1 MRWLLLLSMLVSSQA
16 LAAEIA
22 CPVDGQ
28 GAPVVLIV
36 GDSLSAGY
44 GIDLSQRWT
53 ELLQQRF
60 DEQGY
65 EYRVVNASISGDT
78 TSGGLT
84 RLRTA
89 LPKFK
94 PALVVIELGGND
106 GLRGFPIRTMRKNIE
121 GMIELSTAA
130 GARVALLGMRIP
142 TNYGQRYADSF
153 HEVYASLADQF
164 DTALVPFF
172 LDGVALDESLM
183 QADGI
188 HPNAG
193 AQARLL
199 DNAWP
204 AIKEGLAK
212 YCAAR

>member
-1 MRWLLLLSMLVSSQA
+1 MRWCSWLPLLLVSQA
-16 LAAEIA
+16 FAGEIA
-22 CPVDGQ
+22 CPVEGEP
-28 GAPVVLIV
+28 APTVLIV

-44 GIDLSQRWT
+44 GIDLSERWT
-53 ELLQQRF
+53 ALLQQRF
-60 DEQGY
+60 DAQGY

-89 LPKFK
+89 LPRYR

-106 GLRGFPIRTMRKNIE
+106 GLRGLPIRTMRGNIE
-121 GMIELSTAA
+121 GMIRLSAEA
-130 GARVALLGMRIP
+130 GAQVALLGMRIP

-153 HEVYASLADQF
+153 HAVYGKLAARY

-172 LDGVALDESLM
+172 LDGVAQDRSLM

-188 HPNAG
+188 HPTAE
-193 AQARLL
+193 AQAQLL
-199 DNAWP
+199 ENAWP
-204 AIKEGLAK
+204 AIRDGLAA
-212 YCAAR
+212 YCESL

>member
-1 MRWLLLLSMLVSSQA
+1 VLVSQA
-16 LAAEIA
+16 FAGEIA
-22 CPVDGQ
+22 CPVDGEP
-28 GAPVVLIV
+28 APVVLIV

-53 ELLQQRF
+53 ALLQQRF

-84 RLRTA
+84 RLPTA
-89 LPKFK
+89 LSKFE

-106 GLRGFPIRTMRKNIE
+106 GLRGLPIRTMRKNIE
-121 GMIELSTAA
+121 GMIELSNEA

-153 HEVYASLADQF
+153 HAVYATLAQRLN
-164 DTALVPFF
+164 TALVPFF
-172 LDGVALDESLM
+172 LEGVAQDKSMM
-183 QADGI
+183 QSDGI

-204 AIKEGLAK
+204 AIVDGLAAW
-212 YCAAR
+212 CAAL